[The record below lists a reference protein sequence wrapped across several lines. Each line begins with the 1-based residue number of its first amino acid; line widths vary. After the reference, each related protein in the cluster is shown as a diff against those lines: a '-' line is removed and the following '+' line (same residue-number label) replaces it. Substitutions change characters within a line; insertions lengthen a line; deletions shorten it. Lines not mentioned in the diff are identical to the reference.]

1 MDAKSD
7 SRNTESLYTSN
18 EGLELRQTRV
28 RQRIRAVRAFV
39 QAHLHDG
46 GAGVVL
52 LISFAAAAHRSKRVA
67 RVLTGESSCGRNEA
81 CAA

>member
-1 MDAKSD
+1 M
-7 SRNTESLYTSN
+7 
-18 EGLELRQTRV
+18 
-28 RQRIRAVRAFV
+28 RAFV

-52 LISFAAAAHRSKRVA
+52 SISFNGLTYAAAFEARRVA
-67 RVLTGESSCGRNEA
+67 LTGESSCGRNEA